1 MVDTLISIL
10 FSGVAFA
17 TVLYLISVGLS
28 ITMGLLGIANL
39 AHGSF
44 AMAGGYIAL
53 ALVSR
58 LEVDFFLAVAIAAV
72 AVAAISVVLERL
84 IYAPI
89 YAAGELEQVL
99 LTIGLIFVS
108 IAVAHF
114 FFGPLP
120 MTVATPPI
128 LRDQITIGWRSFPA
142 YRLFLIGFGI
152 VVFFALWFAIERTS
166 LGARIR
172 AAVDNRAM
180 AEGVGINTR
189 ALFTVVFALGS
200 ALAAIGGALGS
211 EVIGLTPFYP
221 LEYLVYFLI
230 VVAVGGLGTVSGP
243 AFAALLLGFGDSACK
258 ILIPGFGA
266 FFIYAA
272 MFLIL
277 LVRPKGLFGRKS

>member
-1 MVDTLISIL
+1 MIDTLVSIL
-10 FSGVAFA
+10 FSGAAFA
-17 TVLYLISVGLS
+17 TVLYLVSVGLS

-44 AMAGGYIAL
+44 AMAGGYIAF
-53 ALVSR
+53 ALVNR
-58 LEVDFFLAVAIAAV
+58 MGIDFFLALAITAI

-84 IYAPI
+84 VYAPV

-108 IAVAHF
+108 IAIAHF

-120 MTVATPPI
+120 TTVAVPPV
-128 LRDQITIGWRSFPA
+128 LRGQIDIGWRSFPA
-142 YRLFLIGFGI
+142 YRIFLIGFGI
-152 VVFFALWFAIERTS
+152 AVFLALWFAIERTG

-180 AEGVGINTR
+180 AEAVGINTR
-189 ALFTVVFALGS
+189 SLFTIVFALGS

-230 VVAVGGLGTVSGP
+230 VVSVGGLGTVSGP
-243 AFAALLLGFGDSACK
+243 ALAALLLGFGDSACK
-258 ILIPGFGA
+258 ILIPDFGA
-266 FFIYAA
+266 FFIYVAV
-272 MFLIL
+272 FLIL
-277 LVRPKGLFGRKS
+277 LVRPKGLFGRN